1 MRCSVRLVSVAVV
14 AAAALAAPVA
24 ASAAPASTTFAVRG
38 HEYAFTPTIGF
49 FAGTGAGNAGDAAVW
64 NTYVEHDRLGS
75 TPTYVTGG
83 SFAMATRS
91 PTGTLDH
98 VRGRFVHR
106 GGTIRTINPGAN
118 CTNQEYRVT
127 GALENVATKT
137 TTGGTGDVDVILTHF
152 RTRLLGRCI
161 AYRATVVGTA
171 SFEYEAPTV

>member
-1 MRCSVRLVSVAVV
+1 MRCSLRLVSVAVV

-24 ASAAPASTTFAVRG
+24 ASAAPTSTTFAVRG

-64 NTYVEHDRLGS
+64 NTYVEHDPLGS
-75 TPTYVTGG
+75 TPTYINGG

-98 VRGRFVHR
+98 VRGTFVHH
-106 GGTIRTINPGAN
+106 GGTITTINPGAD
-118 CTNQEYRVT
+118 CMNQQYLVT
-127 GALENVATKT
+127 GSLENVATDT
-137 TTGGTGDVDVILTHF
+137 TAGGTGNVEVILTHY
-152 RTRLLGRCI
+152 RTRIFGRCI

-171 SFEYEAPTV
+171 SFTY